1 MRRLC
6 ALCLL
11 LLSVVTTEV
20 GAMPSWVPF
29 FGGPKAHR
37 EVVVSDPY
45 IEMHTGPG
53 AGFPVFFVVGR
64 GDNVAV
70 LTRRTD
76 WYLVREHQGREG
88 WVTEQQLARTLELNG
103 KQINLEIPT
112 LENLAKHRFEGAVM
126 FGDFGGASLTSI
138 GVSYGFSD
146 HLSMELVA
154 GAAPGNI
161 YDVDLVTLS
170 LTHTMLPTKRISPY
184 LSLGTGQIHTSVH
197 TTQAQKV
204 DNTNQISFVGAGV
217 RVYLTRRFIAR
228 AEYDANYIYTK
239 RNQNEDAREW
249 KAGFAFFF

>member
-11 LLSVVTTEV
+11 LLAVTADAGTLTSWIPFV
-20 GAMPSWVPF
+20 GGS
-29 FGGPKAHR
+29 KAHR
-37 EVVVSDPY
+37 ELIIAEPY
-45 IEMHTGPG
+45 IEMHSGPG
-53 AGFPVFFVVGR
+53 VGYPVFFVVGR
-64 GDNVAV
+64 GDKVTV
-70 LTRRTD
+70 LTQRTD

-88 WVTEQQLARTLELNG
+88 WVTEQQLMKTLELSG
-103 KQINLEIPT
+103 KPADLDVPS

-126 FGDFGGASLTSI
+126 FGDFGGASLISLSA
-138 GVSYGFSD
+138 SYGLSD
-146 HLSMELVA
+146 HLSVELR
-154 GAAPGNI
+154 GAEALGNI
-161 YDVDLVTLS
+161 FDSDIVTLS
-170 LTHTMLPTKRISPY
+170 LTHTMLPNRRYSPY
-184 LSLGTGQIHTSVH
+184 ILIGTGQIHSSPH

-204 DNTNQISFVGAGV
+204 NSTNQLSFVGAGM